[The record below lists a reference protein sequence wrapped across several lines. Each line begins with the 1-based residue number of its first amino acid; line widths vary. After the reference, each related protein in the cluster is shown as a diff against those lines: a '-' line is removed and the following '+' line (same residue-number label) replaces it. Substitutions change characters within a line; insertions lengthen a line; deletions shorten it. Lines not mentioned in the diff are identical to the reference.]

1 MLSHPDLH
9 QSYNLLLIMAKK
21 DPTDLSVE
29 EKLKALYQLQTTLS
43 AIDAKRALRGEL
55 PLEVQDLEDEIAG
68 LKTRVEKIQ
77 AEIDDF
83 NYAIGTKKNEI
94 ADAQTS
100 VARYKKQLDDV
111 RNNREYDTLTKEIEF
126 QSLEI
131 ELCNK
136 KIKEAEARVAERT
149 QDKEH
154 NEQIIADRQEALEEK
169 KNELDEIMQETRD
182 EEEKLKAKSKEL
194 EAKIEPR
201 LLSSFK
207 RIRKN
212 ARNGLG
218 IVYVQ
223 RDACG
228 GCFNKIPPQRQLD
241 IKMHKKIIVCEYC
254 GRIMIDPELAGVQ
267 TKVETVEE
275 EKPKRKRATRKT
287 TTKTATKTTTKT
299 AAKKTTKKE
308 KKEEE

>member
-1 MLSHPDLH
+1 
-9 QSYNLLLIMAKK
+9 MAKK

-29 EKLKALYQLQTTLS
+29 DKLKTLYQLQTTLS
-43 AIDAKRALRGEL
+43 AIDEKRALRGEL
-55 PLEVQDLEDEIAG
+55 PLEVEDLEDEIEG
-68 LKTRVEKIQ
+68 LTTRIEKIQ
-77 AEIDDF
+77 NEIDEFQHAIVSKKAEIL
-83 NYAIGTKKNEI
+83 E
-94 ADAQTS
+94 AQTS
-100 VARYKKQLDDV
+100 LARYKAQLDEV
-111 RNNREYDTLTKEIEF
+111 KNNREYDTLSKEIEF

-136 KIKEAEARVAERT
+136 KIREAQNRI
-149 QDKEH
+149 
-154 NEQIIADRQEALEEK
+154 NEKNLEKNQSTELLEDRQKELELK
-169 KNELDEIMQETRD
+169 KSELDDIMAETRA
-182 EEEKLKAKSKEL
+182 EEERLKLKTIEL

-201 LLSSFK
+201 LLLSFQ

-254 GRIMIDPELAGVQ
+254 GRIMIDPELAGVKLDKPG
-267 TKVETVEE
+267 TE
-275 EKPKRKRATRKT
+275 EKKTRKRAIRR
-287 TTKTATKTTTKT
+287 
-299 AAKKTTKKE
+299 KKTD
-308 KKEEE
+308 EE